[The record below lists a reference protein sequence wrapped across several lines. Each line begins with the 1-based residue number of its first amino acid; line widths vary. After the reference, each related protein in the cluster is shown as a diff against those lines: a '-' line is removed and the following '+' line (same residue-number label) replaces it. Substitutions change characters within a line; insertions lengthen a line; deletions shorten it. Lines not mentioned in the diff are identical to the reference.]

1 MKLGIDIVKINKFKK
16 IKKTD
21 FYLWQKVFTK
31 NEWKYSFKDKLYTCH
46 LAGIFA
52 AKEAA
57 FKAMGWTNFSD
68 LGKIEVSHVKGGLPM
83 LNFKKLHVSISHS
96 DDTAIAVVIG
106 Q

>member
-1 MKLGIDIVKINKFKK
+1 
-16 IKKTD
+16 
-21 FYLWQKVFTK
+21 
-31 NEWKYSFKDKLYTCH
+31 
-46 LAGIFA
+46 
-52 AKEAA
+52 
-57 FKAMGWTNFSD
+57 MGWTNFSD